1 MSKNVF
7 DIVIPKG
14 QDIRTASGS
23 KVIYRGELVEE
34 VTEIEILPMTVSSVL
49 MVKITVPLGNITS
62 E

>member
-1 MSKNVF
+1 MSDLF

-14 QDIRTASGS
+14 QDIRTASGT
-23 KVIYRGELVEE
+23 KVIYRGKLVEE

-62 E
+62 Q